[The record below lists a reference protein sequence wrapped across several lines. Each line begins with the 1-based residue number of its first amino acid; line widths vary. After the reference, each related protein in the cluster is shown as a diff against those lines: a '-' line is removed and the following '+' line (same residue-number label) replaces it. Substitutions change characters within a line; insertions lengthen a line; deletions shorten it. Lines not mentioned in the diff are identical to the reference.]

1 MFLRDANDV
10 GGGRRNACAD
20 GDPRVRYDGR
30 RQYHMTPFLPQRSG
44 NANEGFACPGARV
57 VPVHGIVLQASGS
70 TGRVRWSISH
80 CVAGPHA
87 RSARLIND
95 MPYRNTRRPLPEYR
109 ALIVRNEPC
118 ERPGLGRGH
127 RPGIFR
133 HSARRNIFNIR
144 PRHRGLRR
152 MARPHKQKTR
162 ERFISR
168 GFFQTFIETHR
179 SDRGAGDR
187 TRTGKPVKAA
197 DFRHTA
203 SFKAG
208 VAYAKPFVR
217 WTMPSPSRAGV
228 TAARAP

>member
-10 GGGRRNACAD
+10 GGGRRDACAD

-57 VPVHGIVLQASGS
+57 VPVHGVALQASGS
-70 TGRVRWSISH
+70 PGRVRWSISH

-95 MPYRNTRRPLPEYR
+95 RPYRNTRPSPAGISRTHRQKRAMRTAGSRERASAGDLSTLRPPQHPRHPSPTPQPPTNGHAAQTKNPR
-109 ALIVRNEPC
+109 ALQ
-118 ERPGLGRGH
+118 
-127 RPGIFR
+127 F
-133 HSARRNIFNIR
+133 
-144 PRHRGLRR
+144 
-152 MARPHKQKTR
+152 
-162 ERFISR
+162 SR
-168 GFFQTFIETHR
+168 VFQTFIETHR

-208 VAYAKPFVR
+208 IA
-217 WTMPSPSRAGV
+217 
-228 TAARAP
+228 